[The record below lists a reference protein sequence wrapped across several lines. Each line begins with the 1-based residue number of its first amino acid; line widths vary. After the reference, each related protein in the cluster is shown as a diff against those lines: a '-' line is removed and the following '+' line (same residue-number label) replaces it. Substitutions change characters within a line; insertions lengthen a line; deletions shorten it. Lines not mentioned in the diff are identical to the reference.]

1 MVTAVWAELLS
12 PSGSGIRGNQNGSG
26 AVCHEEWLLKDS
38 SNLLFDS
45 EL

>member
-12 PSGSGIRGNQNGSG
+12 LSGPRTRGNQNGSG
-26 AVCHEEWLLKDS
+26 EVFHEGWLLKDS